1 MATVT
6 LCAEI
11 ELGGVRYTYHYGI
24 PARSWEV
31 ADEHM
36 REAFREGA
44 REKLAQHL
52 AETLP
57 ITITVREPA
66 AGARQDGEA

>member
-1 MATVT
+1 MATVV
-6 LCAEI
+6 LHAEI
-11 ELGGVRYTYHYGI
+11 EIGGVHYTHHYGI
-24 PARSWEV
+24 PARSWAV

-44 REKLAQHL
+44 RERLAQHL

-57 ITITVREPA
+57 VTITVVDVEA
-66 AGARQDGEA
+66 QDG